1 MNSVPIGVFG
11 ADLPPSVASL
21 VDAIVTFDKNPPLW
35 AEWALVAVFVAG
47 VLALAWAAT
56 RSSSPSET
64 LNERAEREMQEVR
77 R

>member
-1 MNSVPIGVFG
+1 M
-11 ADLPPSVASL
+11 DMLPPGV
-21 VDAIVTFDKNPPLW
+21 VDAIRVWDANPPAW
-35 AEWALVAVFVAG
+35 ADWALLAVFVAG

-64 LNERAEREMQEVR
+64 LNERLADEAEEAR